1 MPEASMSAAGF
12 VLAINLFVAGLFATA
27 FGIVAAY
34 HRNAIGARWLAFAYG
49 LGIANGALEFV
60 LPYQADARPVAFSI
74 FAVFLSA
81 LTLCNIGLARHYGV
95 RTPWLLLG
103 GLFFGALAVNLAIL
117 DMPRDSLLRG
127 LLYQAPYA
135 LMHVIGVTIIL
146 ARPARRPLDI
156 ALLALF
162 VISAT
167 NFFSKPFIAVAMGS
181 GGSPQGY
188 LGSNYAAISQTTGA
202 LLLISN
208 GLLMLLIIVRDM
220 IADMTARSETDSL
233 SGLLNRRGFEDQAD
247 KARLL
252 ALRAGAPA
260 VMIIADLDH
269 FKLINDSYGH
279 AAGDQAIAAFG
290 RVLRTSFD
298 FRAVI
303 GRLGGEEFAILLP
316 GADLGVARGAAE
328 AARRTL
334 RELTLEERGVDKTVT
349 SSFGI
354 AVMERGESLADLLR
368 RADTALYEAKSRGR
382 DRVCVAPPTTIGIA
396 RDEAPGKARA
406 KP

>member
-1 MPEASMSAAGF
+1 MSAAGF
-12 VLAINLFVAGLFATA
+12 VLAINLFIAGLFATA

-34 HRNAIGARWLAFAYG
+34 YRGAIGARWLALGYG
-49 LGIANGALEFV
+49 LGIANGALEFI
-60 LPYQADARPVAFSI
+60 LPYQTDARPVSFAI

-81 LTLCNIGLARHYGV
+81 LTLCNIGIARHYGV
-95 RTPWLLLG
+95 RPPWLALG
-103 GLFFGALAVNLAIL
+103 GLYVGALVVNLLIL

-127 LLYQAPYA
+127 MLYQAPYA
-135 LMHVIGVTIIL
+135 LMHLVGIRIIL
-146 ARPARRPLDI
+146 SRQSNRALDM

-162 VISAT
+162 GLSAA
-167 NFFSKPFIAVAMGS
+167 NFVTKPFLAVMLGS

-188 LGSNYAAISQTTGA
+188 LGSSYAAISQSTGA
-202 LLLISN
+202 VLLISN

-220 IADMTARSETDSL
+220 IADMTARSETDPL

-252 ALRAGAPA
+252 AVRAGAPA
-260 VMIIADLDH
+260 VMVVADLDH
-269 FKLINDSYGH
+269 FKRINDSYGH

-290 RVLRTSFD
+290 RVLKESFD
-298 FRAVI
+298 FRAVV
-303 GRLGGEEFAILLP
+303 GRLGGEEFAVLLP

-328 AARRTL
+328 TARRLL
-334 RELTLEERGVDKTVT
+334 RELSSQERGLEQQIT

-354 AVMERGESLADLLR
+354 AAMEPGESLADLLR

-382 DRVCVAPPTTIGIA
+382 DRVCVAPVTAVGIS
-396 RDEAPGKARA
+396 RDGPEQQARA
-406 KP
+406 

>member
-1 MPEASMSAAGF
+1 MSAAGF
-12 VLAINLFVAGLFATA
+12 VLAINLFIAGLFATA

-34 HRNAIGARWLAFAYG
+34 YRGAIGARWLALGYG
-49 LGIANGALEFV
+49 LGIANGALEFI
-60 LPYQADARPVAFSI
+60 LPYQTDARPVSFAI

-81 LTLCNIGLARHYGV
+81 LTLCNIGIARHYGV
-95 RTPWLLLG
+95 RPPWLLLG
-103 GLFFGALAVNLAIL
+103 GLYVGALVVNLLIL

-127 LLYQAPYA
+127 MLYQAPYA
-135 LMHVIGVTIIL
+135 LMHLVGIRIIL
-146 ARPARRPLDI
+146 SRQSNRALDM

-162 VISAT
+162 GLSAA
-167 NFFSKPFIAVAMGS
+167 NFVTKPFLAVMLGS

-188 LGSNYAAISQTTGA
+188 LGSSYAAISQSTGA
-202 LLLISN
+202 VLLISN

-220 IADMTARSETDSL
+220 IADMTARSETDPL

-252 ALRAGAPA
+252 AVRAGAPA
-260 VMIIADLDH
+260 VMVVADLDH
-269 FKLINDSYGH
+269 FKRINDSYGH

-290 RVLRTSFD
+290 RVLKESFD

-303 GRLGGEEFAILLP
+303 GRLGGEEFAVLLP

-328 AARRTL
+328 TARRLL
-334 RELTLEERGVDKTVT
+334 RELSSQERGLEQQIT

-354 AVMERGESLADLLR
+354 AAMEPGESLADLLR

-382 DRVCVAPPTTIGIA
+382 DRVCVAPVTAVGIS
-396 RDEAPGKARA
+396 RDGPEQQARA
-406 KP
+406 

>member
-1 MPEASMSAAGF
+1 MSAAGF
-12 VLAINLFVAGLFATA
+12 VLAINLFIAGLFATA

-34 HRNAIGARWLAFAYG
+34 YRGAIGARWLALGYG
-49 LGIANGALEFV
+49 LGIANGALEFI
-60 LPYQADARPVAFSI
+60 LPYQTDARPVSFAI

-81 LTLCNIGLARHYGV
+81 LTLCNIGIARHYGV
-95 RTPWLLLG
+95 RPPWLVLG
-103 GLFFGALAVNLAIL
+103 GLYVGALVVNLLIL

-127 LLYQAPYA
+127 MLYQAPYA
-135 LMHVIGVTIIL
+135 LMHLVGIKIIL
-146 ARPARRPLDI
+146 SRQSNRALDM

-162 VISAT
+162 GLSAA
-167 NFFSKPFIAVAMGS
+167 NFVTKPFLAVMLGS

-188 LGSNYAAISQTTGA
+188 LGSSYAAISQSTGA
-202 LLLISN
+202 VLLISN

-220 IADMTARSETDSL
+220 IADMTARSETDPL

-247 KARLL
+247 RARLL
-252 ALRAGAPA
+252 AVRAGAPA
-260 VMIIADLDH
+260 VMVVADLDH
-269 FKLINDSYGH
+269 FKRINDSYGH

-290 RVLRTSFD
+290 RVLKESFD

-303 GRLGGEEFAILLP
+303 GRLGGEEFAVLLP

-328 AARRTL
+328 TARRLL
-334 RELTLEERGVDKTVT
+334 RELSSQERGLEQQIT

-354 AVMERGESLADLLR
+354 AAMEPGESLADLLR

-382 DRVCVAPPTTIGIA
+382 DRVCVAPVTAVGIS
-396 RDEAPGKARA
+396 RDGPEQQARA
-406 KP
+406 